1 MPPSII
7 HNFLRGGCILKS
19 TNKSKKQ
26 ISLNRRNTLVGLS
39 FIIPNFVGFFI
50 FVLIPVFF
58 SLALSFANWD
68 GFNAMEFIGLNNF
81 IAIFKDR
88 VFKGAIWKTAYFS
101 IFTVFFSMCASLAL
115 AILLN
120 QKLKGKSI
128 FRCAIFFPYV
138 ASNVAVAVVW
148 NFLFRDIGP
157 INNFLRGIGIA
168 NPPGWTAST
177 TWVIP
182 ALIIVNIWKNM
193 GYFMIVYLA
202 ALQDIPTSLYEAATV
217 DGANSFQRFK
227 SITLPMLTPST
238 FFVVMM
244 LTINSF
250 KVFDLVYLMTEG
262 GPGTAS
268 TMMSQYIYNQAF
280 ISWSYGRSSAAAMI
294 LFLIVAALTAFQ
306 FYMEKKWVS
315 YM

>member
-1 MPPSII
+1 MAMKRASRKE
-7 HNFLRGGCILKS
+7 L
-19 TNKSKKQ
+19 
-26 ISLNRRNTLVGLS
+26 SLNRRNTLIGLS
-39 FIIPNFVGFFI
+39 FILPNFIGFFI
-50 FVLIPVFF
+50 FVLIPVMF
-58 SLALSFANWD
+58 SLALSVADWD
-68 GFNAMEFIGLNNF
+68 GYNPMKFVGLKNF
-81 IAIFKDR
+81 VAIFKDR
-88 VFKGAIWKTAYFS
+88 VFVSSIGKTAYFS
-101 IFTVFFSMCASLAL
+101 IFTVLLSMVAALLL

-120 QKLKGKSI
+120 QKLPGKSI

-157 INNFLRGIGIA
+157 INNMLRALGVD

-177 TWVIP
+177 KWVIP
-182 ALIIVNIWKNM
+182 ALIIVNVWKNM

-202 ALQDIPTSLYEAATV
+202 ALQEIPESLYEAAKI
-217 DGANSFQRFK
+217 DGAGRFQQFK
-227 SITLPMLTPST
+227 SITVPMLTPTT

-262 GPGTAS
+262 GPGNAS

-306 FYMEKKWVS
+306 FRMEKKWVS

>member
-1 MPPSII
+1 MQA
-7 HNFLRGGCILKS
+7 
-19 TNKSKKQ
+19 KSKKQ
-26 ISLNRRNTLVGLS
+26 ISLSRRNTLVGIS
-39 FIIPNFVGFFI
+39 FILPNFIGFFI
-50 FVLIPVFF
+50 FVLIPVIF
-58 SLALSFANWD
+58 SLALSVTEWD
-68 GFNAMEFIGLNNF
+68 GFNAMKFVGFDNF
-81 IAIFKDR
+81 VAIFKDR
-88 VFKGAIWKTAYFS
+88 VFKGSIGKTAYFS
-101 IFTVFFSMCASLAL
+101 IFTVFFSMCASLGL
-115 AILLN
+115 AVLLN
-120 QKLKGKSI
+120 QKLKGKAI

-157 INNFLRGIGIA
+157 INNFLRSIGIA

-177 TWVIP
+177 DWVIP

-202 ALQDIPTSLYEAATV
+202 ALQDIPSSLYEAAQI
-217 DGANSFQRFK
+217 DGANSLQRFK
-227 SITLPMLTPST
+227 SVTLPMLTPST

-280 ISWSYGRSSAAAMI
+280 ISWSYGRSSAAAMV
-294 LFLIVAALTAFQ
+294 LFLIVAVLTAFQ
-306 FYMEKKWVS
+306 FRMEKKWVS

>member
-1 MPPSII
+1 MLTKPKR
-7 HNFLRGGCILKS
+7 NQ
-19 TNKSKKQ
+19 KQ
-26 ISLNRRNTLVGLS
+26 ISLSRRNTLVGLS

-50 FVLIPVFF
+50 FVLIPVIF
-58 SLALSFANWD
+58 SLALSLAEWD
-68 GFNAMEFIGLNNF
+68 GFNAMKFNGINNF

-88 VFKGAIWKTAYFS
+88 VFRGSIWKTAYFS
-101 IFTVFFSMCASLAL
+101 IFTVFFSMCASLGL
-115 AILLN
+115 AVLLN
-120 QKLKGKSI
+120 QKLKGKAI

-138 ASNVAVAVVW
+138 ASNVAIAVVW

-157 INNFLRGIGIA
+157 INSFLMHIGISD
-168 NPPGWTAST
+168 PPGWTAST
-177 TWVIP
+177 VWVIP
-182 ALIIVNIWKNM
+182 ALVIVNVWKNM

-202 ALQDIPTSLYEAATV
+202 ALQDIPGSLYEAAQI
-217 DGANSFQRFK
+217 DGAGSFQQFK

-244 LTINSF
+244 LTINSL

-280 ISWSYGRSSAAAMI
+280 ISWSYGRSSAAAMV

-306 FYMEKKWVS
+306 FRMEKKWVS

>member
-1 MPPSII
+1 MS
-7 HNFLRGGCILKS
+7 LKS
-19 TNKSKKQ
+19 
-26 ISLNRRNTLVGLS
+26 RNTLVGLS
-39 FIIPNFVGFFI
+39 FILPNFIGFCV
-50 FVLIPVFF
+50 FVLVPVLFA
-58 SLALSFANWD
+58 LTLSFAEWD
-68 GFNAMEFIGLNNF
+68 GYNPMKLVGLDNF
-81 IAIFKDR
+81 FAIFKDR
-88 VFKGAIWKTAYFS
+88 VFRGSIWKTAYFTF
-101 IFTVFFSMCASLAL
+101 FTVIFSMVASLGLAL
-115 AILLN
+115 LLN

-157 INNFLRGIGIA
+157 INNFLRGIGIE

-182 ALIIVNIWKNM
+182 ALIIVNVWKNM

-202 ALQDIPTSLYEAATV
+202 ALQDIPESLYEAAKI
-217 DGANSFQRFK
+217 DGAGAFQRFK
-227 SITLPMLTPST
+227 SITVPMLTPST

-244 LTINSF
+244 LTINCF

-262 GPGTAS
+262 GPGNAS

-280 ISWSYGRSSAAAMI
+280 ISWSYGRSSAAAMM
-294 LFLIVAALTAFQ
+294 LFLIVAGLTALQ
-306 FYMEKKWVS
+306 FKMEKKWVN
-315 YM
+315 Y

>member
-1 MPPSII
+1 M
-7 HNFLRGGCILKS
+7 K
-19 TNKSKKQ
+19 TQAKSKKQ
-26 ISLNRRNTLVGLS
+26 ISLNRRNTLVGIS
-39 FIIPNFVGFFI
+39 FILPNFIGFFI
-50 FVLIPVFF
+50 FVLIPVIF
-58 SLALSFANWD
+58 SLALSVTEWD
-68 GFNAMEFIGLNNF
+68 GFNAMKFVGLDNF
-81 IAIFKDR
+81 VAIFKDR
-88 VFKGAIWKTAYFS
+88 VFRGSIGKTAYFS
-101 IFTVFFSMCASLAL
+101 VFTVFFSMCASLGL
-115 AILLN
+115 AVLLN
-120 QKLKGKSI
+120 QNLKGKSI

-157 INNFLRGIGIA
+157 INNFLRSIGIA

-177 TWVIP
+177 DWVIP

-202 ALQDIPTSLYEAATV
+202 ALQDIPSSLYEAAQI
-217 DGANSFQRFK
+217 DGANSLQRFK

-280 ISWSYGRSSAAAMI
+280 ISWSYGRSSAAAMV

-306 FYMEKKWVS
+306 FRMEKKWVS

>member
-1 MPPSII
+1 M
-7 HNFLRGGCILKS
+7 
-19 TNKSKKQ
+19 TANKDKKQ
-26 ISLNRRNTLVGLS
+26 MSLNGKNTLIGLS
-39 FIIPNFVGFFI
+39 FILPNFIGFFI
-50 FVLIPVFF
+50 FVLLPVFF
-58 SLALSFANWD
+58 SLFLSVAEWD
-68 GFNAMEFIGLNNF
+68 GFNPMKFVGLDNF
-81 IAIFKDR
+81 VRNFKDK
-88 VFKGAIWKTAYFS
+88 VFVGSIWKTAYFS
-101 IFTVFFSMCASLAL
+101 IFTVLISMCASLGL
-115 AILLN
+115 AVLLN
-120 QKLKGKSI
+120 QNLKGKGI

-157 INNFLRGIGIA
+157 INNLLRALGVE

-177 TWVIP
+177 DWVIP
-182 ALIIVNIWKNM
+182 ALIIVNVWKNM

-202 ALQDIPTSLYEAATV
+202 ALQDIPETLYEAAKI
-217 DGANSFQRFK
+217 DGAGSLQRFK

-262 GPGTAS
+262 GPGNAS
-268 TMMSQYIYNQAF
+268 TMMSQFIYNQAF
-280 ISWSYGRSSAAAMI
+280 VSWNYGRSSAAAMI
-294 LFLIVAALTAFQ
+294 LFLIVAGLTAFQ
-306 FYMEKKWVS
+306 FRMEKKWVS

>member
-1 MPPSII
+1 MTA
-7 HNFLRGGCILKS
+7 RG
-19 TNKSKKQ
+19 NKKQ

-39 FIIPNFVGFFI
+39 FILPNFIGFFI
-50 FVLIPVFF
+50 FVLIPVIF
-58 SLALSFANWD
+58 SLMLSVAEWD
-68 GFNAMEFIGLNNF
+68 GFNPMKFVGFDNF
-81 IAIFKDR
+81 VAIFKDK
-88 VFKGAIWKTAYFS
+88 VFRGSIWKTAYFS
-101 IFTVFFSMCASLAL
+101 FFTVVFSMCASLGL
-115 AILLN
+115 AVLLN
-120 QKLKGKSI
+120 QKLKGKGF

-157 INNFLRGIGIA
+157 INNFLRGIGIE
-168 NPPGWTAST
+168 NPPGWTASSD
-177 TWVIP
+177 WVIP

-202 ALQDIPTSLYEAATV
+202 ALQDISESLYEAAMI
-217 DGANSFQRFK
+217 DGAGSFQRFK

-262 GPGTAS
+262 GPGNAS

-306 FYMEKKWVS
+306 FRMEKKWVS

>member
-1 MPPSII
+1 MAAKREKRS
-7 HNFLRGGCILKS
+7 RMSLKS
-19 TNKSKKQ
+19 
-26 ISLNRRNTLVGLS
+26 RNTLVGLS
-39 FIIPNFVGFFI
+39 FILPNFIGFCV
-50 FVLIPVFF
+50 FVLVPVLFA
-58 SLALSFANWD
+58 LTLSFAEWD
-68 GFNAMEFIGLNNF
+68 GYNPMKLVGLDNF
-81 IAIFKDR
+81 FAIFKDR
-88 VFKGAIWKTAYFS
+88 VFRGSIWKTAYFTF
-101 IFTVFFSMCASLAL
+101 FTVIFSMVASLGLAL
-115 AILLN
+115 LLN

-157 INNFLRGIGIA
+157 INNFLRGIGIE

-182 ALIIVNIWKNM
+182 ALIIVNVWKNM

-202 ALQDIPTSLYEAATV
+202 ALQDIPESLYEAAKI
-217 DGANSFQRFK
+217 DGAGAFQRFK
-227 SITLPMLTPST
+227 SITVPMLTPST

-244 LTINSF
+244 LTINCF

-262 GPGTAS
+262 GPGNAS

-280 ISWSYGRSSAAAMI
+280 ISWSYGRSSAAAMM
-294 LFLIVAALTAFQ
+294 LFLIVAGLTALQ
-306 FYMEKKWVS
+306 FKMEKKWVN
-315 YM
+315 Y

>member
-1 MPPSII
+1 MQA
-7 HNFLRGGCILKS
+7 
-19 TNKSKKQ
+19 KSKKQ
-26 ISLNRRNTLVGLS
+26 ISLSRRNTLVGIS
-39 FIIPNFVGFFI
+39 FILPNFIGFFI
-50 FVLIPVFF
+50 FVLIPVIF
-58 SLALSFANWD
+58 SLALSVTEWD
-68 GFNAMEFIGLNNF
+68 GFNAMKFVGLDNF
-81 IAIFKDR
+81 VAIFKDR
-88 VFKGAIWKTAYFS
+88 VFKGSIGKTAYFS
-101 IFTVFFSMCASLAL
+101 IFTVFFSMCASLGL
-115 AILLN
+115 AVLLN
-120 QKLKGKSI
+120 QKLKGKAI

-157 INNFLRGIGIA
+157 INNFLRSIGIA

-177 TWVIP
+177 DWVIP

-202 ALQDIPTSLYEAATV
+202 ALQDIPSSLYEAAQI
-217 DGANSFQRFK
+217 DGANSLQRFK

-280 ISWSYGRSSAAAMI
+280 ISWSYGRSSAAAMV

-306 FYMEKKWVS
+306 FRMEKKWVS

>member
-1 MPPSII
+1 M
-7 HNFLRGGCILKS
+7 NMQA
-19 TNKSKKQ
+19 KSKKQ
-26 ISLNRRNTLVGLS
+26 ISLSRRNTLVGIS
-39 FIIPNFVGFFI
+39 FILPNFIGFFI
-50 FVLIPVFF
+50 FVLIPVIF
-58 SLALSFANWD
+58 SLALSVTEWD
-68 GFNAMEFIGLNNF
+68 GFNAMKFVGLDNF
-81 IAIFKDR
+81 VAIFKDR
-88 VFKGAIWKTAYFS
+88 VFKGSIGKTAYFS
-101 IFTVFFSMCASLAL
+101 IFTVFFSMCASLGL
-115 AILLN
+115 AVLLN
-120 QKLKGKSI
+120 QKLKGKAI

-157 INNFLRGIGIA
+157 INNFLRSIGIA

-177 TWVIP
+177 DWVIP

-202 ALQDIPTSLYEAATV
+202 ALQDIPSSLYEAAQI
-217 DGANSFQRFK
+217 DGANSLQRFK

-280 ISWSYGRSSAAAMI
+280 ISWSYGRSSAAAMV

-306 FYMEKKWVS
+306 FRMEKKWVS